1 MKDEKILNII
11 VIIYLVIMIFI
22 LGFMIYNLY
31 HLSRFRKCYD
41 SGFTL
46 NYCEYY
52 KDYWE
57 VKK

>member
-1 MKDEKILNII
+1 MKDEKIFSTII
-11 VIIYLVIMIFI
+11 IIYLAIMIFI
-22 LGFMIYNLY
+22 LAFIIYNLY

-52 KDYWE
+52 KDY
-57 VKK
+57 